1 MTRKRLLLTI
11 VLVAAGSI
19 PLKAQNQSPT
29 NDPTEKSPATVAPPP
44 SPQALP
50 DGIQSGDGVNPSP
63 PALKSTVHE
72 SGRKF
77 VGTIAKKR
85 HAYVLQAADR
95 EYLLSD
101 HVKAKKYAGK
111 RVTVTGDANEN
122 RVIRVEAIQLS
133 PQ

>member
-1 MTRKRLLLTI
+1 MTRKRLLLTFM
-11 VLVAAGSI
+11 LVAAGSI
-19 PLKAQNQSPT
+19 PLTAQNQSPT
-29 NDPTEKSPATVAPPP
+29 NDPTEKSPSTVAPPP

-50 DGIQSGDGVNPSP
+50 DGNQSGGVNPSP
-63 PALKSTVHE
+63 PTPKSTDHE

-95 EYLLSD
+95 QYLLSD
-101 HVKAKKYAGK
+101 HEKAKKYAGK
-111 RVTVTGDANEN
+111 RVAVTGDSNEDH
-122 RVIRVEAIQLS
+122 VIRVEAIQLS